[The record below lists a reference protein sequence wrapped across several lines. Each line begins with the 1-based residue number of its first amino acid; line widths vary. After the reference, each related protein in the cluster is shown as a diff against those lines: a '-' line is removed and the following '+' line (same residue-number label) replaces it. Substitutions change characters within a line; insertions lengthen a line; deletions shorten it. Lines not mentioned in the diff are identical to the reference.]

1 MNQRIVICSGGR
13 LGEWAL
19 DVIHAGHYLIGAD
32 SGAAFLL
39 EHGFV
44 PDAAIGDFDSVSD
57 PQLQLIRERSVQ
69 FIGCDAVDKDYTDT
83 ELAFHHALD
92 MNPSEIVLLGALG
105 SRFDHSLANVHL
117 LALALDRGV
126 PAAITDRNNRIRA
139 TDGTLTI
146 ERSGFTHISLLPL
159 SPTVAGITLQG
170 FRYPLDDAML
180 AIGQSLGISNV
191 LEEAQG
197 TIGIREG
204 RLLVIE
210 SRD

>member
-1 MNQRIVICSGGR
+1 MYQRIVICSGGR

-19 DVIHAGHYLIGAD
+19 DVIRAGHYLIGAD

-57 PQLQLIRERSVQ
+57 PQLQLIRERSVR

-83 ELAFHHALD
+83 ELAFRHALD
-92 MNPSEIVLLGALG
+92 MNPSEIVMLGALG

-159 SPTVAGITLQG
+159 SPTVEGITLQG
-170 FRYPLDDAML
+170 FRYPLNDATL
-180 AIGQSLGISNV
+180 SIGQSLGISNV

-204 RLLVIE
+204 RLLIIE